1 MGLRDLRDL
10 RDLRVNMLCGL
21 VHTAR
26 VEAGGVCQD
35 AEEKKRQKIEV
46 HADGPCPVGDPG
58 SEIGTA

>member
-1 MGLRDLRDL
+1 MELSELRFI
-10 RDLRVNMLCGL
+10 VFFEI
-21 VHTAR
+21 VHIAR
-26 VEAGGVCQD
+26 VEAGDVCQD